1 MSHRIIP
8 AIMSGGSGTRL
19 WPASTD
25 QLPKQFHA
33 LLGGESLII
42 QTALRVAGEANGLSF
57 APPIVLCNAQ
67 HQTLTHAHLARA
79 GIKPAAMALEP
90 FGRNTAAA
98 GVLAAALGAELD
110 PNALVLLLPADHV
123 IADQGGFH
131 AAIARAA
138 PFAQDRIVTF
148 GIEPDN
154 PATGYGYIKSGAL
167 LGDGVF
173 EIAAFKEKPDAE
185 LAQTYLDEGGYSWN
199 AGIFLFKPS
208 VLLAEF
214 AASAD
219 IRDRTLAAL
228 RAAPRDGANIALSA
242 DAFGE
247 IPSLPI
253 DIAVMEK
260 TARGAV
266 APCAFGWADV
276 GSWDEVWRLS
286 ARDAQDN
293 ALIGPAAALDSRGNL
308 LHSSGPKICV
318 AGIEDLIVVATADAI
333 IVLPR
338 ARAQDV
344 KALLQEAKK
353 LEPNPDPKPD

>member
-1 MSHRIIP
+1 MSQRIIP

-25 QLPKQFHA
+25 DLPKQFHA
-33 LLGGESLII
+33 LLGGNSLIA
-42 QTALRVAGEANGLSF
+42 QTASRVAGEVNGLSF
-57 APPIVLCNAQ
+57 APPILLCNAR
-67 HQTLTHAHLARA
+67 HRELTHAHLARV
-79 GIKPAAMALEP
+79 GIYPAAVALEP

-98 GVLAAALGAELD
+98 GVLAAALGGELD

-123 IADQGGFH
+123 IADREAFH

-138 PFAQDRIVTF
+138 PFARDRIVTF

-154 PATGYGYIKSGAL
+154 PATGYGYIKSGAP
-167 LGDGVF
+167 LGAGVN
-173 EIAAFKEKPDAE
+173 EIAAFKEKPSAD
-185 LAQTYLDEGGYSWN
+185 LARAYLAEGGYSWN
-199 AGIFLFKPS
+199 AGIFLFKPD

-228 RAAPRDGANIALSA
+228 RAAPREGVNIALSA
-242 DAFGE
+242 EAFGE
-247 IPSLPI
+247 IPSQPI

-260 TARGAV
+260 TKRGAV
-266 APCAFGWADV
+266 APCAFGWADI

-286 ARDAQDN
+286 PHDAQDN
-293 ALIGPAAALDSRGNL
+293 ARIGPAAVLDGTGNL

-318 AGIEDLIVVATADAI
+318 AGVEDLIVVATADAV

-344 KALLQEAKK
+344 KALLEASKK
-353 LEPNPDPKPD
+353 LESKPR